1 MTKKNL
7 TDREVKSVYNT
18 PSKGDGYRICHLDA
32 GGTLHLVVSRAVD
45 GGINRAWVVRLTL
58 HGQRTKKG
66 IGTWSEIGSIR
77 EAKAMA
83 EKFVAALMTT
93 GEDIRKPAL
102 VAKTAPAART
112 PTFGELFPKW
122 IDSVER
128 QKGGVGEIPKR
139 IEGRMMKHVMPAL
152 GKLTPEELTPKKAAD
167 IINKVP
173 GKKATAKKVLGHLRV
188 FCEWVKTEG
197 YFPQDKLL
205 PTHPDLMRPYIKK
218 RPDDTENR
226 PALMVD
232 DVPRFIRDLTARDSI
247 GYVGSCALLF
257 SVLNNLRRSN
267 VNGDVRAH
275 IPALRW
281 GQIERLEDGAVALTI
296 PRRYM
301 KIKEGRPDFHVP
313 LSTQSLQLLD
323 FVRATGLS
331 DPSDPKALIFPG
343 SHGAELSDAVLNKRI
358 RDLHDKDIKNGGKGF
373 FSDQPEK
380 TEKGEAIY
388 DADGNMV
395 MKVATQH
402 GISRASFKV
411 WQQEKVPQAEAAAEA
426 CLDHQKDPYKGAYG
440 RSPLFQARKVLLQ
453 AWSDFCFTECRD
465 VFVELLK

>member
-58 HGQRTKKG
+58 NGQRTKKG

-152 GKLTPEELTPKKAAD
+152 GKLTPEELTPK
-167 IINKVP
+167 
-173 GKKATAKKVLGHLRV
+173 RE
-188 FCEWVKTEG
+188 C
-197 YFPQDKLL
+197 
-205 PTHPDLMRPYIKK
+205 
-218 RPDDTENR
+218 
-226 PALMVD
+226 
-232 DVPRFIRDLTARDSI
+232 
-247 GYVGSCALLF
+247 
-257 SVLNNLRRSN
+257 
-267 VNGDVRAH
+267 
-275 IPALRW
+275 
-281 GQIERLEDGAVALTI
+281 
-296 PRRYM
+296 
-301 KIKEGRPDFHVP
+301 
-313 LSTQSLQLLD
+313 LD
-323 FVRATGLS
+323 FCVQGGFQGGSQSRLSFVYRGLKINDQRLRGTLS
-331 DPSDPKALIFPG
+331 RRQKCAKRHAEGSIIPCIIPS
-343 SHGAELSDAVLNKRI
+343 R
-358 RDLHDKDIKNGGKGF
+358 
-373 FSDQPEK
+373 
-380 TEKGEAIY
+380 
-388 DADGNMV
+388 
-395 MKVATQH
+395 
-402 GISRASFKV
+402 
-411 WQQEKVPQAEAAAEA
+411 W
-426 CLDHQKDPYKGAYG
+426 
-440 RSPLFQARKVLLQ
+440 
-453 AWSDFCFTECRD
+453 
-465 VFVELLK
+465 